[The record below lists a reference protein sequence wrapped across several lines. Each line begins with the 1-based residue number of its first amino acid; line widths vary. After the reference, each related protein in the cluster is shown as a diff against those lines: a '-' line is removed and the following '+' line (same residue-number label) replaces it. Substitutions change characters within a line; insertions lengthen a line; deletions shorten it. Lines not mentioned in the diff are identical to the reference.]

1 MDLGPVILS
10 RLFNCSGPDEEGCRG
25 REDEEEEVE
34 VVVVELTVEDV
45 EEEDN
50 RPASGPNRARIVVI
64 LSAIPKNSS
73 IL

>member
-10 RLFNCSGPDEEGCRG
+10 RLFNCSEPDEEGCRG
-25 REDEEEEVE
+25 REDEEEE